1 MSSMT
6 GSYPYWGQ
14 YHIYYGGGYVAE
26 LNRNVSQSRQLLNQ
40 LHQHQWIDHQT
51 RAVFIEFTV
60 FNAQVNL
67 FSVVT
72 LLAEFPA
79 TGGIMPF
86 VEIQT
91 IRLFRDQYSAGMLV
105 IVCEIIFISFI
116 AYYIYREVNKLRRLS
131 FRYFSGFWNLIEFT
145 IISLAVAAG
154 SIFFFRLQV
163 TKRALAQ
170 CRSQS
175 HKFVNFHYVA
185 TWDNLFIHIF
195 AFLVFFGTIKLIRLL
210 RFNRTIAILS
220 ITLRS
225 AAKEILMFL
234 IVFSIIFLSFAQF
247 AFLIYGNTID
257 SYNTFIKTLESQF
270 NMMIGRFY
278 AKIMYSSLR
287 DVSPLYFFCYT
298 FLVSWVLINMFLTL
312 IIKSFEKVKLCCNQ
326 INQDLEMADYMKQ
339 RFKSLVSKKSTKVN
353 QYPETSANLSPQQ
366 LRRRYTMVQNQLDDL
381 LVCVNRLITDK
392 K

>member
-1 MSSMT
+1 MT

-26 LNRNVSQSRQLLNQ
+26 MNHNESQSEQLLKQ
-40 LHQHQWIDHQT
+40 LQQHQWINHQT
-51 RAVFIEFTV
+51 RAVFVEFTIY
-60 FNAQVNL
+60 NAQVNL

-72 LLAEFPA
+72 LLAELPA
-79 TGGIMPF
+79 TGGIIPF

-91 IRLFRDQYSAGMLV
+91 IRLFRDQYSSGMLV

-116 AYYIYREVNKLRRLS
+116 AYYIYRELNKLRRLS
-131 FRYFSGFWNLIEFT
+131 LRYFSGVWNLIEFT

-154 SIFFFRLQV
+154 SIYFFRLQV

-170 CRSQS
+170 CRSQTHS
-175 HKFVNFHYVA
+175 FVNFHYVA

-195 AFLVFFGTIKLIRLL
+195 AFLIFFGTIKLIRLL

-225 AAKEILMFL
+225 AAKEIFMFL
-234 IVFSIIFLSFAQF
+234 IVFGIIFLSFAQF
-247 AFLIYGNTID
+247 AYLIYGNTID

-287 DVSPLYFFCYT
+287 DVSPIYFFCYI

-312 IIKSFEKVKLCCNQ
+312 IIKSFDKVKSCCNQ
-326 INQDLEMADYMKQ
+326 INQDLEMADYMKN
-339 RFKSLVSKKSTKVN
+339 RFKSLVGKNKTKVD
-353 QYPETSANLSPQQ
+353 QYPDASVNTSPQQ
-366 LRRRYTMVQNQLDDL
+366 LRRRYTIVQNQLDDL
-381 LVCVNRLITDK
+381 LVCVNRLITHRK
-392 K
+392 